1 MPDEPIPT
9 SEQSPDLPSEPVDN
23 IPSPG
28 QTLTPQDPSPPA
40 PTEATTAEQA
50 PPTVQQPT
58 KPRSKKWLV
67 ITIVLIVII
76 IAAVLAAVV
85 LKSNNKTATVT
96 KKDIP
101 LLTYGYYGGGE
112 IPQYPVTYLYVNVD
126 VDIAMQMFEGLVGY
140 QNQTKVV
147 PLLATSWSTPNDNTW
162 VFNLRHNVKF
172 NTGRTMTAQDVK
184 YSLDYAVANQNS
196 NNGYSTFYFV
206 ANKIKQVTV
215 DNTYQVTITTTS
227 PDAVLLNQL
236 GLIGIVD
243 SKAKLGDYSA
253 GTGPYVVKPGT
264 TPTDSTIDLVASNN
278 YWGGHVY
285 TREVKINL
293 YTDPDKLA
301 TDSANGKIDL
311 AGLFTPSQLSKIKS
325 YQAINVKYQGLQYMT
340 LNTNRTGSPLQSL
353 TARQAVAYALNIP
366 AILKASGFQG
376 QQASQIVPLILPG
389 HNPTIQNTPYN
400 PSKAK
405 QLLATV
411 ANASSPITFAY
422 PAGLG
427 SEGSEITN
435 ELNAVGFNVKSA
447 EVADFGTFITN
458 ANAGQYDLF
467 TVGDSSATVDGLD
480 ILTDVLVNNKNYDNP
495 QIDSLIAA
503 AGDTLNAGDRINDMQ
518 EIATIVA
525 NIKPDIPLYIEDQ
538 VYALTKPYVVTP
550 NLPDLESSAYFWQ
563 VYQK

>member
-50 PPTVQQPT
+50 PPPVQQPT

-85 LKSNNKTATVT
+85 LNSNNKTATVT

-184 YSLDYAVANQNS
+184 YSLDYAVAHQNDDS
-196 NNGYSTFYFV
+196 GDSAFLYL
-206 ANKIKQVTV
+206 ADDIKQTTVTGAYQVTV
-215 DNTYQVTITTTS
+215 TTTN

-243 SKAKLGDYSA
+243 S
-253 GTGPYVVKPGT
+253 
-264 TPTDSTIDLVASNN
+264 
-278 YWGGHVY
+278 
-285 TREVKINL
+285 
-293 YTDPDKLA
+293 
-301 TDSANGKIDL
+301 
-311 AGLFTPSQLSKIKS
+311 
-325 YQAINVKYQGLQYMT
+325 
-340 LNTNRTGSPLQSL
+340 
-353 TARQAVAYALNIP
+353 
-366 AILKASGFQG
+366 
-376 QQASQIVPLILPG
+376 
-389 HNPTIQNTPYN
+389 
-400 PSKAK
+400 
-405 QLLATV
+405 
-411 ANASSPITFAY
+411 
-422 PAGLG
+422 
-427 SEGSEITN
+427 
-435 ELNAVGFNVKSA
+435 
-447 EVADFGTFITN
+447 
-458 ANAGQYDLF
+458 
-467 TVGDSSATVDGLD
+467 
-480 ILTDVLVNNKNYDNP
+480 
-495 QIDSLIAA
+495 
-503 AGDTLNAGDRINDMQ
+503 
-518 EIATIVA
+518 
-525 NIKPDIPLYIEDQ
+525 
-538 VYALTKPYVVTP
+538 
-550 NLPDLESSAYFWQ
+550 
-563 VYQK
+563 